1 MILRIVFLWLLI
13 PFYLLRHL
21 ILRVDSYE
29 LHIDSKRKIKLDTFL
44 DAFVLYNTIEAGIYS
59 FGNSLVLYEI
69 RKNGKKVIMSSI
81 EIED

>member
-29 LHIDSKRKIKLDTFL
+29 LHIDSKRKIKLVYFFRCVCTL
-44 DAFVLYNTIEAGIYS
+44 ITL
-59 FGNSLVLYEI
+59 
-69 RKNGKKVIMSSI
+69 
-81 EIED
+81 